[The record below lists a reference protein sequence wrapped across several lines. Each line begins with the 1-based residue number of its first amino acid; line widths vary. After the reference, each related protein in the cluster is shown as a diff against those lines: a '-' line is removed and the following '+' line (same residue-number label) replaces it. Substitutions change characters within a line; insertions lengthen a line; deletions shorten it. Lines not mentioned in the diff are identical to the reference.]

1 MRASWLAVVVLVGCG
16 QKADHPS
23 FAPACEGKGC
33 VTPPITG
40 SGSGNEAGASSGG
53 GGDELLTVNG
63 NVITYADDF
72 FDQGTVLTGA
82 ATISAVGRNGVRV
95 SANYDGSAFTLDGVA
110 KMAANWFMVE
120 PQGTGLLPTLTP
132 VDTRES
138 KADVLGVG
146 LAQNLTIDGIFSL
159 MGTERS
165 AERAQ
170 IVLHVVDSTGA
181 SVAGVKA
188 TYGTAER
195 IGYRTAG
202 TWLANDEG
210 TDDTGLMLIGNAEA
224 GSTVTST
231 TVALSGTT
239 SARAQVMIEAGAV
252 SIASVIVAKK

>member
-1 MRASWLAVVVLVGCG
+1 MRASWLGLVVLVGCG
-16 QKADHPS
+16 QKLDHPDY
-23 FAPACEGKGC
+23 APACEGEGC
-33 VTPPITG
+33 VTPPVTG
-40 SGSGNEAGASSGG
+40 SGSGNEGGASSGG
-53 GGDELLTVNG
+53 TELATVTG
-63 NVITYADDF
+63 NVVTYSDDF

-82 ATISAVGRNGVRV
+82 ATVSAVGRNGARV
-95 SANYDGSAFTLDGVA
+95 SANYDGASFTLEGVA
-110 KMAANWFMVE
+110 KRADNWFFVE
-120 PQGTGLLPTLTP
+120 PMGTGLLPTLTP

-138 KADVLGVG
+138 KTDTLGIG

-170 IVLHVVDSTGA
+170 IVLHVVDSAGA

-188 TYGTAER
+188 SLTAER

-210 TDDTGLMLIGNAEA
+210 TDDSGLILVGNVEA
-224 GSTVTST
+224 GSTLTST

-239 SARAQVMIEAGAV
+239 TARAQVLIEAGAV
-252 SIASVIVAKK
+252 TIATVIVAKK